1 MQTLTQV
8 APVRAQIQNWK
19 TQDQRI
25 AFVPTMGNLH
35 DGHLNLIHY
44 AKQIA
49 DRVAVSIFVNPM
61 QFDRKEDFS
70 SYPRTLDQDQ
80 AKLVDASVD
89 LLFAPQ
95 EETMYP
101 NGVEQSTEVYVPGLS
116 DVLEGALRPGHFR
129 GVATV
134 VTKLFNIIQ
143 PDVACFGEKDY
154 QQLAL
159 IRQMTHDLMLPT
171 QIISLPIVR
180 HPDGLAMSSRN
191 HFLTK
196 AQRGKA
202 PKLATT
208 LRWMSEQLK
217 NGIAADEVIRQATQQ
232 LDDIGFKTDSIDIV
246 DATNLGPLQTNSKA
260 AVILAAAYLGTPRLI
275 DNLVVPLSS

>member
-1 MQTLTQV
+1 MQTLIHI
-8 APVRAQIQNWK
+8 APIRAQIQNWK
-19 TQDQRI
+19 NQDQRI

-49 DRVAVSIFVNPM
+49 DRVAVSIFVNPL
-61 QFDRKEDFS
+61 QFDRKEDFTR
-70 SYPRTLDQDQ
+70 YPRTLEQDQ
-80 AKLVDASVD
+80 AKLVDADVD

-95 EETMYP
+95 EDTMYP
-101 NGVEQSTEVYVPGLS
+101 NGVEQSTKVYVPGLI

-134 VTKLFNIIQ
+134 VTKLFHIIQ

-159 IRQMTHDLMLPT
+159 IRQMVNDLMIPT
-171 QIISLPIVR
+171 EIISLPIVR

-196 AQRGKA
+196 AQRKQA
-202 PKLATT
+202 PQLAAM
-208 LRWMSEQLK
+208 LHWMGEQLQHGVK
-217 NGIAADEVIRQATQQ
+217 ANEVIQQATQK
-232 LDDIGFKTDSIDIV
+232 LDEAGFKTDSIDIV
-246 DATNLGPLQTNSKA
+246 DAISLQPLHSDSTS
-260 AVILAAAYLGTPRLI
+260 AVILAAAYLGVPRLI
-275 DNLVVPLSS
+275 DNLVVPLS